1 MSDPSTVKRKLV
13 PPTSCGVS
21 AVGLRVTT
29 LILGCSAYS
38 CGFGVCCISLRASET
53 FPRIVVIRFIF
64 FPAWDISV
72 LAEGS
77 MAAKNY
83 TKNKEQRVF
92 ISIYVSFIFSN
103 HSLFQSLLQQWG
115 KHVNLFLL
123 KVLFCTQTYLHL
135 ELANMSKY
143 TIIQNVF
150 IELYFKYG
158 KKGFALTTQDSMWNK
173 KCFLHVS
180 SHILNIVH
188 QIYKLLNHY

>member
-1 MSDPSTVKRKLV
+1 MSDPSTVGEKRKFVL
-13 PPTSCGVS
+13 PTSCGVS

-53 FPRIVVIRFIF
+53 FPRIVVMRFIF

-83 TKNKEQRVF
+83 TKNREQCVF
-92 ISIYVSFIFSN
+92 FSINIYVSFTFRTY
-103 HSLFQSLLQQWG
+103 SLFQSLLQQWG

-123 KVLFCTQTYLHL
+123 KFLFCTQTYLHL
-135 ELANMSKY
+135 ESANMSKY
-143 TIIQNVF
+143 TIIQMN
-150 IELYFKYG
+150 L
-158 KKGFALTTQDSMWNK
+158 
-173 KCFLHVS
+173 
-180 SHILNIVH
+180 
-188 QIYKLLNHY
+188 

>member
-1 MSDPSTVKRKLV
+1 MSDPSTVGEKRKLV

-29 LILGCSAYS
+29 LILGCIAYS

-53 FPRIVVIRFIF
+53 FPRIVVMRFIF

-83 TKNKEQRVF
+83 TKNKEQCVF
-92 ISIYVSFIFSN
+92 ISIYMYHLHSVLIPFFN
-103 HSLFQSLLQQWG
+103 HCCNSEVSLF
-115 KHVNLFLL
+115 
-123 KVLFCTQTYLHL
+123 LFCTQTYLHL
-135 ELANMSKY
+135 EPANMSKY
-143 TIIQNVF
+143 TIIQNVY

-158 KKGFALTTQDSMWNK
+158 KKK
-173 KCFLHVS
+173 VC
-180 SHILNIVH
+180 LNNSRFYV
-188 QIYKLLNHY
+188 K

>member
-53 FPRIVVIRFIF
+53 FPRIVVMRFIF

-83 TKNKEQRVF
+83 TKNKEHRVF
-92 ISIYVSFIFSN
+92 ISIYMYHLYSVLIPF
-103 HSLFQSLLQQWG
+103 FQSLLQQWS

-123 KVLFCTQTYLHL
+123 KFLFCTQTYLHL
-135 ELANMSKY
+135 EHANMSKN
-143 TIIQNVF
+143 TIIQNEF

-158 KKGFALTTQDSMWNK
+158 KKG
-173 KCFLHVS
+173 
-180 SHILNIVH
+180 
-188 QIYKLLNHY
+188 LL

>member
-53 FPRIVVIRFIF
+53 FPRIVVMRFIF
-64 FPAWDISV
+64 FPACDISV

-83 TKNKEQRVF
+83 TKNKACIHF
-92 ISIYVSFIFSN
+92 KTYVSFTFSTY
-103 HSLFQSLLQQWG
+103 SLFQSLLQQWG
-115 KHVNLFLL
+115 KHENLFLL
-123 KVLFCTQTYLHL
+123 KFLFCTQTYLHL
-135 ELANMSKY
+135 EPAYMSKY
-143 TIIQNVF
+143 TIIQNEF

-173 KCFLHVS
+173 KCFLLVS

>member
-13 PPTSCGVS
+13 PLTSCGVS

-53 FPRIVVIRFIF
+53 FPRIVVMRFIF

-83 TKNKEQRVF
+83 TKNKEHRVF
-92 ISIYVSFIFSN
+92 ISIYMYHLYSVLIPF
-103 HSLFQSLLQQWG
+103 FQSLLQQWS

-123 KVLFCTQTYLHL
+123 KFLFCTQTYLHL
-135 ELANMSKY
+135 EHANMSKN
-143 TIIQNVF
+143 TIIQNEF

-158 KKGFALTTQDSMWNK
+158 KKG
-173 KCFLHVS
+173 
-180 SHILNIVH
+180 
-188 QIYKLLNHY
+188 LL

>member
-53 FPRIVVIRFIF
+53 FPRIVVMRFIF

-83 TKNKEQRVF
+83 TKNKEQCVF
-92 ISIYVSFIFSN
+92 ISIYMYHLYSVLIPF
-103 HSLFQSLLQQWG
+103 FQSLLQQWS

-123 KVLFCTQTYLHL
+123 KFLFCTQTYLHL
-135 ELANMSKY
+135 EPANMWKY

-158 KKGFALTTQDSMWNK
+158 KKRFA
-173 KCFLHVS
+173 
-180 SHILNIVH
+180 
-188 QIYKLLNHY
+188 

>member
-53 FPRIVVIRFIF
+53 FPRIVVMRFIF

-83 TKNKEQRVF
+83 TKNKEHRVF
-92 ISIYVSFIFSN
+92 ISIYLYHLYSVLIPFFNHCCNSEVSMWIYFF
-103 HSLFQSLLQQWG
+103 F
-115 KHVNLFLL
+115 
-123 KVLFCTQTYLHL
+123 LFCTQTYLHL

-173 KCFLHVS
+173 KCFLLVS

-188 QIYKLLNHY
+188 QVYKLLNHH